1 MVMMVIIFG
10 ILLLTVSVSGYM
22 VYQLRQQPP
31 VFLSRRDKL
40 RLFGSGILAFISDTL
55 GMGSFAVNIALAKI
69 LGTFSDEELPAMNN
83 GAQLIPGA
91 IESLFFM
98 QFVAVDLTTLAVL
111 VLGTCIGGLLGGGIV
126 ARMSKQTVR
135 LAMMVCFTF
144 IICLLASNELGL
156 LPVGG
161 TATALVSWKLCVGF
175 FGLMLCGALTSVGIG
190 LFAMVQAVLFVLGV
204 SPLVAFP
211 IMMTAGAMQQ
221 PLTTFMFL
229 RHATQMPIKRILWVS
244 MGGCLGVAL
253 ILPVFQYLTISWL
266 HVLLIVI
273 LCFNLVAIS
282 RTYVQTR
289 LQRLPTIAEA

>member
-1 MVMMVIIFG
+1 MVMMIIIFG
-10 ILLLTVSVSGYM
+10 ILFLTGSVSGYM
-22 VYQLRQQPP
+22 IYQLRQQPS
-31 VFLSRRDKL
+31 VSISRKDKI
-40 RLFGSGILAFISDTL
+40 RLLGSGVLAFISDTL

-98 QFVAVDLTTLAVL
+98 QFVTVDLTTLVVL

-135 LAMMVCFTF
+135 LAMIVCFAF
-144 IICLLASNELGL
+144 IICLLLSNELKL

-161 TATALVSWKLCVGF
+161 TAIALSSWKLVLGF
-175 FGLMLCGALTSVGIG
+175 FGVMICGALTSVGIG

-229 RHATQMPIKRILWVS
+229 RHATHMPIKRILWVS
-244 MGGCLGVAL
+244 LGGCLGVAL
-253 ILPVFQYLTISWL
+253 ILPVFQYLTITWL
-266 HVLLIVI
+266 HGLLIVI
-273 LCFNLVAIS
+273 LCFNLIAIS
-282 RTYVQTR
+282 RTYMQTR
-289 LQRLPTIAEA
+289 LQRLPTTAEA

>member
-190 LFAMVQAVLFVLGV
+190 VFAMVQAVLFVLGV

-289 LQRLPTIAEA
+289 L

>member
-1 MVMMVIIFG
+1 
-10 ILLLTVSVSGYM
+10 
-22 VYQLRQQPP
+22 
-31 VFLSRRDKL
+31 
-40 RLFGSGILAFISDTL
+40 
-55 GMGSFAVNIALAKI
+55 
-69 LGTFSDEELPAMNN
+69 
-83 GAQLIPGA
+83 
-91 IESLFFM
+91 
-98 QFVAVDLTTLAVL
+98 
-111 VLGTCIGGLLGGGIV
+111 
-126 ARMSKQTVR
+126 
-135 LAMMVCFTF
+135 
-144 IICLLASNELGL
+144 
-156 LPVGG
+156 
-161 TATALVSWKLCVGF
+161 
-175 FGLMLCGALTSVGIG
+175 MLCGALTSVGIG